1 MTDLQEH
8 VELAAAEAKVSVYP
22 RPLCSL
28 ARRRIIAARR
38 TVDDGRRGH
47 GIVPQDGFEVMDSR
61 GPVATDRSDAQL

>member
-22 RPLCSL
+22 RPLSSL
-28 ARRRIIAARR
+28 AKRRMVAARR

-47 GIVPQDGFEVMDSR
+47 GIVPQGGFEVMGSR
-61 GPVATDRSDAQL
+61 GPVATDR